1 MRRGGDGEKKKKNG
15 GGEEEKKG
23 NKAFVFSSRVEEA
36 KICGGCSRVVPAA
49 GWMC

>member
-1 MRRGGDGEKKKKNG
+1 MEKRKRKMG
-15 GGEEEKKG
+15 GGGEEKKG